1 MRQHLACL
9 SVKAADALGC
19 PRPVS
24 IQNQFS
30 LLYRPFEGQL
40 AEACAPSHYDISLLP
55 WTPLGGGM
63 LSEKYI
69 AADGKVLPEN
79 KFPKDS
85 RFGMYASWMVR
96 MKQGKA
102 KEAIEEYH
110 AMAKQAGLPL
120 ATLALL
126 WCRSRWFVA
135 STIIGAT
142 TLEQLQQNCDAFDI
156 TQPSLSDELLAQID
170 KVHLVCQN
178 PISFL

>member
-30 LLYRPFEGQL
+30 LLYWPFEGQL

-79 KFPKDS
+79 QVSEGLK
-85 RFGMYASWMVR
+85 VR
-96 MKQGKA
+96 HVRLLDGTHEAGQG
-102 KEAIEEYH
+102 E
-110 AMAKQAGLPL
+110 G
-120 ATLALL
+120 
-126 WCRSRWFVA
+126 
-135 STIIGAT
+135 
-142 TLEQLQQNCDAFDI
+142 
-156 TQPSLSDELLAQID
+156 SD
-170 KVHLVCQN
+170 
-178 PISFL
+178 